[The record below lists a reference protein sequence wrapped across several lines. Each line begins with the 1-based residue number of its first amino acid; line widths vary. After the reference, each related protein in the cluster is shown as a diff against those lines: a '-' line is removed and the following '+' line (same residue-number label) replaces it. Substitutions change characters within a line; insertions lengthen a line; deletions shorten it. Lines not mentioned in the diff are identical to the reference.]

1 MNVEFEKEYLAELY
15 EKGKTD
21 DKKHRF
27 QPQIVNGYL
36 KCVKALLNASR
47 MEDLYQYRSLN
58 YEKLKGDKKGL
69 SSLRINDQYRLEFR
83 EITNAGN
90 QAVIEICSLV
100 DITNH
105 YKQEELWVQQ
115 QIIYITTE
123 FALLLEAAL
132 GINADLLVRMQ
143 TDYNIQVARKNNS
156 LREKLNNIKK
166 IAAVF

>member
-1 MNVEFEKEYLAELY
+1 MRIVQICVIFVSSKNGYMNVEFEKEYLAELY
-15 EKGKTD
+15 ETGKTN

-69 SSLRINDQYRLEFR
+69 SSLRINDQYRLEFK

-90 QAVIEICSLV
+90 QTIIEVCSLI

-105 YKQEELWVQQ
+105 YK
-115 QIIYITTE
+115 
-123 FALLLEAAL
+123 
-132 GINADLLVRMQ
+132 
-143 TDYNIQVARKNNS
+143 
-156 LREKLNNIKK
+156 
-166 IAAVF
+166 

>member
-1 MNVEFEKEYLAELY
+1 MRIIQLYVTFVLSKNKCMNVEFEKEYLVELY

-27 QPQIVNGYL
+27 QPQIINGYL

-47 MEDLYQYRSLN
+47 MEDLYQYRALN
-58 YEKLKGDKKGL
+58 YEKLKGEKKGI

-90 QAVIEICSLV
+90 QTVVEICSLV

-105 YKQEELWVQQ
+105 YK
-115 QIIYITTE
+115 
-123 FALLLEAAL
+123 
-132 GINADLLVRMQ
+132 
-143 TDYNIQVARKNNS
+143 
-156 LREKLNNIKK
+156 
-166 IAAVF
+166 

>member
-58 YEKLKGDKKGL
+58 Y
-69 SSLRINDQYRLEFR
+69 DQYRLEFR

-105 YKQEELWVQQ
+105 YK
-115 QIIYITTE
+115 
-123 FALLLEAAL
+123 
-132 GINADLLVRMQ
+132 
-143 TDYNIQVARKNNS
+143 
-156 LREKLNNIKK
+156 
-166 IAAVF
+166 

>member
-1 MNVEFEKEYLAELY
+1 MQICVIFVSSKNGYMNVEFEKEYLAELY
-15 EKGKTD
+15 EKGKTN

-27 QPQIVNGYL
+27 HL

-69 SSLRINDQYRLEFR
+69 SSLRINDQYRLEFK

-90 QAVIEICSLV
+90 QTIIEVCSLI

-105 YKQEELWVQQ
+105 YK
-115 QIIYITTE
+115 
-123 FALLLEAAL
+123 
-132 GINADLLVRMQ
+132 
-143 TDYNIQVARKNNS
+143 
-156 LREKLNNIKK
+156 
-166 IAAVF
+166 

>member
-47 MEDLYQYRSLN
+47 MEDLYQYTSLN

-105 YKQEELWVQQ
+105 
-115 QIIYITTE
+115 
-123 FALLLEAAL
+123 
-132 GINADLLVRMQ
+132 
-143 TDYNIQVARKNNS
+143 
-156 LREKLNNIKK
+156 
-166 IAAVF
+166 

>member
-58 YEKLKGDKKGL
+58 YQKLKGDKKGL
-69 SSLRINDQYRLEFR
+69 SSLRINDQYRLEFK

-90 QAVIEICSLV
+90 QTIIEVCSLI

-105 YKQEELWVQQ
+105 YK
-115 QIIYITTE
+115 
-123 FALLLEAAL
+123 
-132 GINADLLVRMQ
+132 
-143 TDYNIQVARKNNS
+143 
-156 LREKLNNIKK
+156 
-166 IAAVF
+166 